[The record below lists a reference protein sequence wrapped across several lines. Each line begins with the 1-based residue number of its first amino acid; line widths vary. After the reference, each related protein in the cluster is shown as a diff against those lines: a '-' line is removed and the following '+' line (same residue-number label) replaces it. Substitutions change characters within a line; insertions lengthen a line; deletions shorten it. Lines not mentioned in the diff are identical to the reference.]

1 MIIQV
6 KESAMPN
13 NFRDRRYAKSL
24 LPVFLALVLSA
35 CSNSNRTVV
44 PGEESLVKL
53 GLTPLD
59 DERQIPDISFLNL
72 ENNQSV
78 RLQDFRGSVVLL
90 NFWASWCPPCRAE
103 MPSMER
109 LNSELKGSDFV
120 MVAVN
125 VQEDP
130 SLIKSFLREYEL
142 DFPIYM
148 DPDGSAAREIG
159 VTGLPTSILID
170 RKGRAF
176 AVVTGALEWDSEAM
190 LGMMKDLT
198 S

>member
-1 MIIQV
+1 
-6 KESAMPN
+6 MPN
-13 NFRDRRYAKSL
+13 NFRDRRYARSL

-44 PGEESLVKL
+44 PGEELLVNL

-72 ENNQSV
+72 ENSHSA

-109 LNSELKGSDFV
+109 LNSELKGSDFI

-125 VQEDP
+125 VQEEA

-176 AVVTGALEWDSEAM
+176 AVVTGALEWDGEAM
-190 LGMMKDLT
+190 LGMMKDFT
-198 S
+198 R